1 MLNKELLLAT
11 EGQTAG
17 HIKLTVGKYSSDP
30 VSYGYIN
37 SGDLQAGSV
46 SKVPVYNLNG
56 NPMPLTLLSSDNYQ
70 TSMWFG
76 FADAID
82 HNSIRMTIVEKGLT
96 VEFNK
101 TVDWVVA
108 YVSHHLVFNSSD
120 VGKTFTIVFDP
131 EPTGYV

>member
-17 HIKLTVGKYSSDP
+17 HIKLTVENFSSD
-30 VSYGYIN
+30 SYGYVN
-37 SGDLQAGSV
+37 SGDLHGGSV

-56 NPMPLTLLSSDNYQ
+56 NPTPLTMLASNNYQ
-70 TSMWFG
+70 TTMWFG
-76 FADAID
+76 LADAID

-101 TVDWVVA
+101 TVDWVIG
-108 YVSHHLVFNSSD
+108 YVSYHIVFNSSD